1 MKTIE
6 SVDARTG
13 ETLGRAAVETTADQV
28 DAAVARATAAVPW
41 LASQG
46 RAGRARLLD
55 DLSTALESRADEL
68 VETADRETA
77 LGVPRLTGELA
88 RTCYQLRF
96 LGRVALEGS
105 YLDVSIEHAGAT
117 PAGPLP
123 DLRRMNVPVG
133 PIAVFGASNFPL
145 AFSAPGGD
153 TASALAAG
161 CPVIVKAHGSHPA
174 LSRLVAEVFDATLLR
189 AGAPSG
195 VFQLVFGLDAG
206 TALVRHPGIRAVGF
220 TGSIAG
226 GRALFDL
233 AAARPEPIPFYGELG
248 SVNPLVVTTAAAEQ
262 RGEQIA
268 ADLAA
273 SLTMGTGQF
282 CTKPGLLLVPS
293 GPAGDRLVDRLV
305 TVLGDVGAGHLLNDG
320 ITTAFRSGLAQ
331 LLDDPAVALR
341 FAGAATG
348 RQVAPVLAEARPS
361 DMHTTTAALLIEE
374 YFGPF
379 GLVMRYRSTEEVR
392 DVLSRFPA
400 ALTGTVHSAGDTDP
414 DLAAIA
420 AWLRERCGRLVFD
433 GYPTGVAVAW
443 GMHHGGRYPASTSA
457 STSVGASSIARW
469 VHPIAFQNAP
479 ASVLPP
485 ELRDDVDEAVPRR
498 INGILELT

>member
-1 MKTIE
+1 MTTID

-13 ETLGRAAVETTADQV
+13 ETLGRAAVETTADEL

-41 LASQG
+41 LTAQG

-55 DLSTALESRADEL
+55 ALAGALESRADEL
-68 VETADRETA
+68 VGTGDRETA

-105 YLDVSIEHAGAT
+105 YLDVSIEHAGTT

-133 PIAVFGASNFPL
+133 PVAVFGASNFPL

-161 CPVIVKAHGSHPA
+161 CPVVVKAHGSHPA
-174 LSRLVAEVFDATLLR
+174 LSRLVAEIFDATLVG

-195 VFQLVFGLDAG
+195 VFQLVFGLAAG
-206 TALVRHPGIRAVGF
+206 TALVQHPGIRAVGF
-220 TGSIAG
+220 TGSVAG

-248 SVNPLVVTTAAAEQ
+248 SVNPLVVTAAAAEQ

-268 ADLAA
+268 DGLAA

-305 TVLGDVGAGHLLNDG
+305 GVLGDVGAGHLLNDG
-320 ITTAFRSGLAQ
+320 ITTAFRTGIAQ

-341 FAGAATG
+341 FAGEADG
-348 RQVAPVLAEARPS
+348 RQVAPVLAEARP
-361 DMHTTTAALLIEE
+361 DDLRTASAGLLTEE
-374 YFGPF
+374 HFGPF
-379 GLVMRYRSTEEVR
+379 GLLMRHRSPDDVREVLAR
-392 DVLSRFPA
+392 VPA
-400 ALTGTVHSAGDTDP
+400 ALTGTVHAAGDTDP
-414 DLAAIA
+414 DLPAIA
-420 AWLRERCGRLVFD
+420 GWLHERCGRLVFD

-443 GMHHGGRYPASTSA
+443 GMNHGGRYPASTSYA
-457 STSVGASSIARW
+457 TSVGASSIARW
-469 VHPIAFQNAP
+469 VRPIAYQDAP

-485 ELRDDVDEAVPRR
+485 ELRDDLDEAIPRR
-498 INGILELT
+498 VNGILELT